1 MSRAPVPPPAAAPQ
15 GEPEAVAVIGAGGHA
30 KVVISCLR
38 ELGVAVAAALDD
50 APERWGA
57 DLLGVPVRGPVR
69 ELAAGFRRGVI
80 AIGDNRTRRRLASD
94 LDLEW
99 RTVVH
104 PRAWVDPTARLGP
117 GAVVFAGAVVQPEAE
132 IGAHAIVNTGASI
145 DHDCRVGAYA
155 HLGPGSR
162 LCGRVR
168 VGEGAL
174 IGAGSAVIPGVT
186 IGAWTVV
193 GAGAAV
199 VRDLPDGAIA
209 VGVPARVRPAHGA
222 SR

>member
-1 MSRAPVPPPAAAPQ
+1 MSRAPTPSRAAASR
-15 GEPEAVAVIGAGGHA
+15 GMPEAVAVIGTGGHA

-38 ELGVAVAAALDD
+38 ELGVPVAAALDD

-57 DLLGVPVRGPVR
+57 EVLGVAVRGPVR
-69 ELAAGFRRGVI
+69 ELAAGFRHVVI
-80 AIGDNRTRRRLASD
+80 AIGDNRVRQQLASELD
-94 LDLEW
+94 LDW

-117 GAVVFAGAVVQPEAE
+117 GAVVFAGAMVQPAAE

-155 HLGPGSR
+155 HVGPGCR
-162 LCGRVR
+162 LCGCVR

-174 IGAGSAVIPGVT
+174 IGVGSVVTPGVT
-186 IGAWTVV
+186 IGAWSVV

-199 VRDLPDGAIA
+199 VRDLADGVIA
-209 VGVPARVRPAHGA
+209 VGVPARVRPPHGA